1 MGVNRAD
8 HLLKMCG
15 YERDDRLVMLS
26 YKQTLNIE
34 PDYAKYTYLVFD
46 NESQSVEITT
56 LDSNDAPCRTI
67 LTMAEITAI
76 RAKCRE
82 LGWSNEL

>member
-1 MGVNRAD
+1 MDVNSAD
-8 HLLKMCG
+8 YLLKICG
-15 YERDDRLVMLS
+15 YERNDCLGCLS
-26 YKQTLNIE
+26 YKQTLNID

-46 NESQSVEITT
+46 EVSQAAEVAT
-56 LDSNDAPCRTI
+56 LDSYDVPCRTI

-82 LGWSNEL
+82 LGWNNEL